1 MKKPATKT
9 SAKKKAW
16 DVFSKYIRLRDALL
30 TMHNKIQARC
40 ISCQKPY
47 PAFGRKCLQAGHF
60 LPGRRNSVL
69 FHEDLVHAQ
78 CYNCNVNLGGNWVA
92 YERVMIALYGQKKVD
107 EFKKLVPMTI
117 DMTIQD
123 YQDIEAKFR
132 QKIEDLGG
140 LPS

>member
-1 MKKPATKT
+1 M
-9 SAKKKAW
+9 
-16 DVFSKYIRLRDALL
+16 
-30 TMHNKIQARC
+30 
-40 ISCQKPY
+40 
-47 PAFGRKCLQAGHF
+47 
-60 LPGRRNSVL
+60 
-69 FHEDLVHAQ
+69 
-78 CYNCNVNLGGNWVA
+78 A